1 MGLNRP
7 TLLFNTGPATEQAR
21 HGENGLGGRDRTA
34 DTLLPKQARYQL
46 RYTKKKLKKW
56 TRRSD
61 SNRRRVSPPD
71 LQTGALGRLATARIV
86 RNTWLTNMADKPGL
100 EPGTLGLTVRRST
113 N

>member
-7 TLLFNTGPATEQAR
+7 IPRINTEPATEQAM
-21 HGENGLGGRDRTA
+21 HGGNGLGGRDRTA
-34 DTLLPKQARYQL
+34 DILLPKQARYQL

-86 RNTWLTNMADKPGL
+86 RNIWLTS
-100 EPGTLGLTVRRST
+100 LGS
-113 N
+113 NQGPSD